1 MDAFSSINKNFSLYS
16 RQIIDLGQ
24 NTMLK
29 LSKLKV
35 LIIFVRGLGIEV
47 SKNIILSGPKSVSIF
62 DPNITDISDL
72 NSNFYLTEEDVN
84 KNRRDEA
91 VIKNLKNLNEFVE
104 VNYIKENKLDDLMKL
119 IPNNYDVV
127 VLTELISQTVSIEI
141 DDICRSNNIPFIYT
155 AALGLTGFIFTDF
168 GKEHKIIE
176 KSNKELKKF
185 IIKNITKEKNG
196 ICEIIRDDKE
206 SRKYF
211 EKYVIFKNIE
221 GMTELNFE
229 NLKKETKIKY
239 RDRTSFYIMDTS
251 NFNEYIRGGYVQEV
265 ILPEVKKYKSLK
277 ERFEIPYDYYLDK
290 EIETYGNNMG
300 KIIEDKTNF
309 DCDDE
314 DIIGKNEILFIT
326 FKKIMEFYEKNNRLP
341 EINNLDDSNEI
352 NQKTSEEYN
361 KLKHKQVKWFEN
373 AIEYDK
379 NIPINI
385 SKLAKTEIP
394 CITAFLGGI
403 VSQEIIK
410 VTGKYYPIDQWKIFN
425 FLHFLPSNNCKNL
438 SSKNN
443 RYSEQI
449 SIFGQDLINQIQK
462 AKVLV
467 AGAGALG
474 CEIIKNLSL
483 LGIGVINKN
492 EKNCADENVIVVD
505 NDLIEISN
513 LNRQFLFHKENIG
526 ESKAICSC
534 NSAKIINKEINFKPI
549 CEKLCTNTE
558 KKFSKSFYSQFDII
572 FSCLDNYEGKMYLD
586 SKCTLFEIPSILGGA
601 LGPRA
606 KTMNFI
612 PYETA
617 CLNDIPESTEKEN
630 DSPSCTLRFFP
641 SKIED
646 CIDWARKVVF
656 EEYFVELIKN
666 LKNIFEND
674 ESFLKQFIAD
684 NEIYLKNKIKYIN
697 HLFKIN
703 KNDDEKIWF
712 ALDLFNEIFIDEP
725 RNLLIE
731 NPLDKKNEDSTP
743 YWSDLRRP
751 PKQLNFDI
759 NKKEYFYGF
768 ISSVTNILDFIL
780 GYKIDEEKNKEK
792 IQQFFM
798 KNNEEKI
805 KEFLT
810 NEKINFND
818 IINNNI
824 SNKFLLNIPEFN
836 KEDIL
841 GHINF
846 IHNCSNL
853 RAISYSIP
861 ECDFNKTFKYVG
873 KIAPSSINSLA
884 TISGYMTLCMIA
896 IIHNKMVKNM
906 KINKEKIKFKSYT
919 LDFTDN
925 CYFVRPL
932 PSLIYKEDTPNDPFF
947 KCPILAIPNKFHSWE
962 KITINKSMTIKEL
975 IDYLKDKYGV
985 DVSLIQ
991 AENISSIFLKNYR
1004 KNELLKKNLETKIED
1019 AYAKSQKLDKI
1030 IDRYLFLKISGTKN
1044 ETKIVMPLIKYFF
1057 RENS

>member
-1 MDAFSSINKNFSLYS
+1 M
-16 RQIIDLGQ
+16 
-24 NTMLK
+24 
-29 LSKLKV
+29 
-35 LIIFVRGLGIEV
+35 
-47 SKNIILSGPKSVSIF
+47 
-62 DPNITDISDL
+62 
-72 NSNFYLTEEDVN
+72 
-84 KNRRDEA
+84 
-91 VIKNLKNLNEFVE
+91 
-104 VNYIKENKLDDLMKL
+104 
-119 IPNNYDVV
+119 
-127 VLTELISQTVSIEI
+127 
-141 DDICRSNNIPFIYT
+141 
-155 AALGLTGFIFTDF
+155 
-168 GKEHKIIE
+168 
-176 KSNKELKKF
+176 
-185 IIKNITKEKNG
+185 
-196 ICEIIRDDKE
+196 
-206 SRKYF
+206 
-211 EKYVIFKNIE
+211 
-221 GMTELNFE
+221 
-229 NLKKETKIKY
+229 
-239 RDRTSFYIMDTS
+239 
-251 NFNEYIRGGYVQEV
+251 
-265 ILPEVKKYKSLK
+265 
-277 ERFEIPYDYYLDK
+277 
-290 EIETYGNNMG
+290 
-300 KIIEDKTNF
+300 
-309 DCDDE
+309 
-314 DIIGKNEILFIT
+314 
-326 FKKIMEFYEKNNRLP
+326 
-341 EINNLDDSNEI
+341 
-352 NQKTSEEYN
+352 
-361 KLKHKQVKWFEN
+361 
-373 AIEYDK
+373 
-379 NIPINI
+379 
-385 SKLAKTEIP
+385 
-394 CITAFLGGI
+394 
-403 VSQEIIK
+403 
-410 VTGKYYPIDQWKIFN
+410 
-425 FLHFLPSNNCKNL
+425 
-438 SSKNN
+438 
-443 RYSEQI
+443 
-449 SIFGQDLINQIQK
+449 
-462 AKVLV
+462 
-467 AGAGALG
+467 
-474 CEIIKNLSL
+474 
-483 LGIGVINKN
+483 
-492 EKNCADENVIVVD
+492 
-505 NDLIEISN
+505 
-513 LNRQFLFHKENIG
+513 
-526 ESKAICSC
+526 
-534 NSAKIINKEINFKPI
+534 
-549 CEKLCTNTE
+549 
-558 KKFSKSFYSQFDII
+558 
-572 FSCLDNYEGKMYLD
+572 
-586 SKCTLFEIPSILGGA
+586 
-601 LGPRA
+601 
-606 KTMNFI
+606 
-612 PYETA
+612 
-617 CLNDIPESTEKEN
+617 
-630 DSPSCTLRFFP
+630 
-641 SKIED
+641 
-646 CIDWARKVVF
+646 
-656 EEYFVELIKN
+656 
-666 LKNIFEND
+666 KNIFEND

-932 PSLIYKEDTPNDPFF
+932 PSLIYKEDTSNDPFF

-975 IDYLKDKYGV
+975 IDYLKDKYEV